1 MRPIDPLT
9 LGIIEGSIPLM
20 RHHLTFLFIL
30 VLVAASLLAYVISLP
45 DARNESR
52 EIHTVRL
59 EDHSPGFEHVGDG
72 VLIILAGDDTY
83 ADMGFDK
90 RTRGLHVGKFRYH
103 SQGADRV
110 PMLYLYDQTNILRTR
125 IVRPA
130 NVFFQER
137 TELPIE

>member
-59 EDHSPGFEHVGDG
+59 EDHS
-72 VLIILAGDDTY
+72 
-83 ADMGFDK
+83 
-90 RTRGLHVGKFRYH
+90 GL
-103 SQGADRV
+103 SGA
-110 PMLYLYDQTNILRTR
+110 
-125 IVRPA
+125 A
-130 NVFFQER
+130 NVPADYPREAKKSVFY
-137 TELPIE
+137 P